1 MIINWEKKRECLTK
15 KEMYK
20 TGRIPL
26 LQTDYIAICY
36 YIKNMGFFN
45 QKNSLMKSSWDIRA
59 SGMRNDEKKIVIQ
72 MEERLKPNTIT

>member
-36 YIKNMGFFN
+36 YIKNMFFF
-45 QKNSLMKSSWDIRA
+45 
-59 SGMRNDEKKIVIQ
+59 
-72 MEERLKPNTIT
+72 